1 MKIIFLPILHLVLWS
16 LIHSFASH
24 LKYVIGSLNGGP
36 DRGIILESYSGL
48 WLLCVDGTTVDSL
61 I

>member
-1 MKIIFLPILHLVLWS
+1 MISLPILHPVLCS
-16 LIHSFASH
+16 PIHSLASH

-36 DRGIILESYSGL
+36 DRGIILESYSSL
-48 WLLCVDGTTVDSL
+48 WLLCVDVATVGIL